1 MKHDGQIGM
10 VGKKQNMKRGEG
22 GKREILYDFSYLRF
36 REYICLY
43 IEWTKAKSKT
53 VKERNES
60 SFRTEKY

>member
-1 MKHDGQIGM
+1 M
-10 VGKKQNMKRGEG
+10 VGKKTKYEKGKEG